1 MSDIREDYKA
11 LKNLLESRGW
21 ELLMKI
27 AEAQILSRHGT
38 ILDQMRPGEEYEREF
53 LKGECS
59 GIQTFKLLPETI
71 VEQLERDL
79 EKENENVRNE
89 T

>member
-38 ILDQMRPGEEYEREF
+38 ILDQRSE
-53 LKGECS
+53 S
-59 GIQTFKLLPETI
+59 
-71 VEQLERDL
+71 V
-79 EKENENVRNE
+79 V
-89 T
+89 